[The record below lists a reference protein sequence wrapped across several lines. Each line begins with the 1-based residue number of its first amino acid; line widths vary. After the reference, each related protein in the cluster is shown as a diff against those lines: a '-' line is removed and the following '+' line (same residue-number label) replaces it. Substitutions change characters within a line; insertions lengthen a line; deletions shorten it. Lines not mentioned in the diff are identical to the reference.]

1 MKRKVREPA
10 AWSSE
15 QSIHRS
21 FETPIL
27 ADSLVLTREPTPA
40 VQVASRRHDSSTM
53 PSTRHPRRT
62 SRPRRVTE
70 RLLALVPV
78 ALALATLGVGLL
90 AASNGALDGALWL
103 LVVGWV
109 LLSPLSAL
117 LLWDVDLPA
126 VDPRWARGPATED
139 ASTTD
144 GPVATLRE
152 RFARGEIDH
161 EEFERRLDDLLGSAA
176 DAASEAGGGTDVEA
190 DARAPLDAN
199 ADAGLDD
206 HDRDDRDDAVEFEFS
221 G

>member
-1 MKRKVREPA
+1 
-10 AWSSE
+10 
-15 QSIHRS
+15 
-21 FETPIL
+21 
-27 ADSLVLTREPTPA
+27 
-40 VQVASRRHDSSTM
+40 M

-62 SRPRRVTE
+62 SRPRRVTK

-109 LLSPLSAL
+109 LLTPLSAL

-126 VDPRWARGPATED
+126 VDPRLARGSTTRD
-139 ASTTD
+139 ASATD

-161 EEFERRLDDLLGSAA
+161 EEFERRRDRLAA
-176 DAASEAGGGTDVEA
+176 ET
-190 DARAPLDAN
+190 
-199 ADAGLDD
+199 
-206 HDRDDRDDAVEFEFS
+206 
-221 G
+221 